1 MQRLHPKYKV
11 DVLRA
16 WAETEASSWGH
27 VGGWQDSGAVAA
39 RLPGT
44 LLREGGWAGLET
56 LAPCPPICYWT
67 QCPLSTPVSFL
78 LLVVS
83 WILFNLLDLTVS
95 VIILSSSRVLGL
107 CKHHPGSQRAPS
119 SWEIHHHRDGTQ
131 GSLVFKCVLLTM
143 KSFVSLIVKS

>member
-44 LLREGGWAGLET
+44 LLRGVGWIGD
-56 LAPCPPICYWT
+56 PGS
-67 QCPLSTPVSFL
+67 LSSHL
-78 LLVVS
+78 LLDSVS
-83 WILFNLLDLTVS
+83 PQHPCLFPPPCCFLDS
-95 VIILSSSRVLGL
+95 V
-107 CKHHPGSQRAPS
+107 
-119 SWEIHHHRDGTQ
+119 
-131 GSLVFKCVLLTM
+131 
-143 KSFVSLIVKS
+143 